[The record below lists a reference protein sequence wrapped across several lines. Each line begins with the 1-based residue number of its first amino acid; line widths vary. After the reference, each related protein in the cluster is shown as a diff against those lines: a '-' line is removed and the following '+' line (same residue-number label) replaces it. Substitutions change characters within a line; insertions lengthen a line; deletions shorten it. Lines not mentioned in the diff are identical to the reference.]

1 MDKRRKIAVNSSS
14 LVGLKAE
21 LLRKQE
27 EFKKEKLGRASSS
40 IKPSLSSKPGSIWS
54 KKKKQAK
61 GHVKKD
67 VEELQKERD
76 ELDKSRSMLEAKAK
90 LYEQMTSGNSIPDE
104 ETNGLFL
111 VDFEKKQLDKVMKS
125 DSWGNKIGHQ
135 VCSDEEE
142 DILTPESEIP
152 APENPEEE
160 WVDYTDT
167 LGRSRRCMKKD
178 LPRLIKLDKD
188 LNPEKF
194 KEESVGDART
204 DEGDMPE
211 MMSSDMYRER
221 MRKKWEQEQEDLLNR
236 GQSSIHYQNVRFD
249 EVRTHGVGYF
259 DFAKDED
266 TRDEQLKTL
275 NYLRDE
281 TVDKRSKREEL
292 KAKRKAALEARLEK
306 VRQRKKIKMGDAGLV
321 EEREDKKQEQTVEK
335 KEEEP
340 REEKMDPNWQRTLRL
355 VEAAKK
361 ESSKEDRDWD
371 VHKAP
376 KAWVE
381 QRAKIRDERPTEFAP
396 PTDYIPS
403 YAKKKTG
410 KFNKT
415 WRGQDPSSVKGQ
427 DYVGQRSYMN
437 YNDSTV
443 SNDQSEDSSGMSG
456 RSQTLHAV
464 GNQFEV
470 RDSYGQMSARNSNV
484 NTEVHLGGQRLR
496 NSTNTE
502 VESSKDAS
510 GNHSA
515 SAIPDSKTADERII
529 GESDAGRRSEQDV
542 TDTDE
547 PASQPAPLV
556 RKQDSKPIKFSIGFG
571 SKKQD
576 KALPSTKNV
585 LDSNE
590 EEIKK
595 TISFF
600 RNQAS

>member
-1 MDKRRKIAVNSSS
+1 MDKKRKIAVNSSS

-27 EFKKEKLGRASSS
+27 EFKREKLGRASSS

-61 GHVKKD
+61 GHVERD

-125 DSWGNKIGHQ
+125 DSWGNKLGHQ
-135 VCSDEEE
+135 LSSDEEE

-306 VRQRKKIKMGDAGLV
+306 VRQRKKIKMGDAGV
-321 EEREDKKQEQTVEK
+321 MEERDDKKQERPVEEK
-335 KEEEP
+335 KEP
-340 REEKMDPNWQRTLRL
+340 KEEKMDPNWQRTLRL

-396 PTDYIPS
+396 PTAIYHLM
-403 YAKKKTG
+403 
-410 KFNKT
+410 
-415 WRGQDPSSVKGQ
+415 
-427 DYVGQRSYMN
+427 QRRK
-437 YNDSTV
+437 
-443 SNDQSEDSSGMSG
+443 QE
-456 RSQTLHAV
+456 
-464 GNQFEV
+464 
-470 RDSYGQMSARNSNV
+470 
-484 NTEVHLGGQRLR
+484 
-496 NSTNTE
+496 NSTNLGE
-502 VESSKDAS
+502 V
-510 GNHSA
+510 
-515 SAIPDSKTADERII
+515 KTHH
-529 GESDAGRRSEQDV
+529 
-542 TDTDE
+542 
-547 PASQPAPLV
+547 L
-556 RKQDSKPIKFSIGFG
+556 
-571 SKKQD
+571 
-576 KALPSTKNV
+576 
-585 LDSNE
+585 
-590 EEIKK
+590 
-595 TISFF
+595 
-600 RNQAS
+600 